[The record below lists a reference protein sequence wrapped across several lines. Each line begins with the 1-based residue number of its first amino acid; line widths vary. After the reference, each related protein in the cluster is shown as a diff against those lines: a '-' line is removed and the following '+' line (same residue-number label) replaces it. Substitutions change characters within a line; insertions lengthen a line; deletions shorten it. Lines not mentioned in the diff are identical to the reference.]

1 MFVPS
6 ESGRTKFKLDGF
18 PAAENGRLIGG
29 AAAEIE
35 MRRARFRA
43 TKNAFRVLIVARFFG
58 RSSVKRFKSLCCGS
72 RGFVLRTNSLN
83 SRLNCM

>member
-18 PAAENGRLIGG
+18 PVAENGRLIGG

-43 TKNAFRVLIVARFFG
+43 TKNAFRVLIFARFFG
-58 RSSVKRFKSLCCGS
+58 RSYFKRFKSLCCGY
-72 RGFVLRTNSLN
+72 RGFVLTNSLN
-83 SRLNCM
+83 SRLYCM